1 MNRKPAHKYGS
12 IVLAQETVRFGGML
26 LDYRLVAGAS
36 ETDRFQIRIS
46 NGAERAESNAGSDIE
61 AALRAYQAVL
71 RGRVTPC
78 GLADVMYDL
87 KSV

>member
-1 MNRKPAHKYGS
+1 MNVKPARKHRS

-26 LDYRLVAGAS
+26 LDYRLVASTS
-36 ETDRFQIRIS
+36 ETDRFQIQIS
-46 NGAERAESNAGSDIE
+46 TGAEQAESGAGSDIE
-61 AALRAYQAVL
+61 AALRAYRAVL